1 MSSNGSAGPEERK
14 ISQDPVAQQI
24 GMVYAQALVAAADA
38 AGETQSVIEEFD
50 SFMNDVLQ
58 AQPRF
63 AEILGSVL
71 IPAEE
76 KVGLLDRVLGN
87 HASKTFLNFLKTV
100 AEHDRLDYLR
110 PMCNA
115 AHAIYDEA
123 RGHVSVEVRTATP
136 LDEARAEQLRVTL
149 SGILNRQADLVPV
162 IDPSLIGGLVVKVED
177 TVYDASVSTRL
188 EKLRRE
194 MINRSVHEI
203 QSRRDSFRSTTGD

>member
-1 MSSNGSAGPEERK
+1 MSSNGSAGPDERT
-14 ISQDPVAQQI
+14 ISQDPAAQQI
-24 GMVYAQALVAAADA
+24 GMVYAQALVAAAEA
-38 AGETQSVIEEFD
+38 AGETQAVIEEFD

-71 IPAEE
+71 IDSEE
-76 KVGLLDRVLGN
+76 KVALLDRVFGN
-87 HASKTFLNFLKTV
+87 QASRTFLNFLKTV
-100 AEHDRLDYLR
+100 AEHDRLGYLR

-136 LDEARAEQLRVTL
+136 LDDSRADQLRGTL
-149 SGILNRQADLVPV
+149 GGILNRQADLVPV
-162 IDPSLIGGLVVKVED
+162 IDPDLLGGLVVKVED

-194 MINRSVHEI
+194 MINRSVYEI